1 MIKWE
6 YTELRLPAPDPL
18 EAYHTDHTKMLRDL
32 GQCGWELV
40 SAFPDPA
47 QPGDTVMWFK
57 RPVEDEPRTHQG
69 AWHAGYDAAC
79 AGTTSTA
86 NPYQP
91 AIDLYLVWHEGHQ
104 AGREVYKAHQASSGG
119 NDAAFTSGPIVSY
132 ADLYEMAAQWR
143 EAAERESKDSHNPYF
158 SDTER
163 VISQGRAGVYTNLAK
178 ALEAKLT
185 ISKADANQAEDA
197 PLDLDT
203 LNILYG
209 LLSPKTLAQMRI
221 DMGTWEGEYAWLLRA
236 NLCSHIGG
244 LDRTETEYQAY
255 RDALR
260 ELG

>member
-1 MIKWE
+1 MTKWE
-6 YTELRLPAPDPL
+6 YLTVAIDTHGDYLTNLNAWL
-18 EAYHTDHTKMLRDL
+18 DL
-32 GQCGWELV
+32 SYLGADGWELV
-40 SAFPDPA
+40 HITQMTA
-47 QPGDTVMWFK
+47 QDSDYPHQVGFGYFK
-57 RPVEDEPRTHQG
+57 RPVAEDTF
-69 AWHAGYDAAC
+69 
-79 AGTTSTA
+79 
-86 NPYQP
+86 
-91 AIDLYLVWHEGHQ
+91 
-104 AGREVYKAHQASSGG
+104 K
-119 NDAAFTSGPIVSY
+119 SGPIVSY

-158 SDTER
+158 SDTEQ

>member
-57 RPVEDEPRTHQG
+57 RPVEDEP
-69 AWHAGYDAAC
+69 
-79 AGTTSTA
+79 
-86 NPYQP
+86 PEQP
-91 AIDLYLVWHEGHQ
+91 E
-104 AGREVYKAHQASSGG
+104 
-119 NDAAFTSGPIVSY
+119 
-132 ADLYEMAAQWR
+132 
-143 EAAERESKDSHNPYF
+143 ES
-158 SDTER
+158 
-163 VISQGRAGVYTNLAK
+163 
-178 ALEAKLT
+178 
-185 ISKADANQAEDA
+185 

-260 ELG
+260 ELDQ